1 MAGEVQLFAKNSAGE
16 TCLLQLAS
24 YEPIKMTLSI
34 ADQNPFTPASS
45 YSQTF
50 RIPGQGTNVKFFED
64 VYSINGSSFDAGRAA
79 EAWLLSDG
87 FLFAVGNLT
96 LKSVVRNEQ
105 YSMIEYEVYF
115 LGDTA
120 DFVTAVGDAYMNQID
135 TGGTAGLDHSLTKLN
150 ITDSWGA
157 IPGVTGAGLKD
168 GNVLYP
174 LCEWGYTYDSN
185 NFPTLNTVSVGFSKG
200 STGYYGG
207 SFTRGTTGGLLLT
220 QFKPATRI
228 KWIWDKIFEDSGYTY
243 ESEFLNTNLFN
254 NIYMVSDSIERTEQ
268 EIQSGLCLVST
279 QADSAARVGQT
290 IIIPFT
296 FKRADLDNVFNTETH
311 SWTCPATGNYSFTT
325 NGDGYIGRGSPFPQ
339 GAFRVLFKRNGST
352 IFTSGIYLT
361 TTTASPYTIQAQE
374 SITTSLS
381 QGDLITVH
389 WEVQNFSSSQLLFTG
404 WNFQCTAAADQVV
417 VSSFF
422 PSEGSLRK
430 IDFIKGLTKAF
441 NLVWEPS
448 RDSQKKFI
456 IEPWIDWVQGGTKK
470 DWTDY
475 LDGTKDIVQTPAFLN
490 QPRVLKFTGEQD
502 LDFQNEIFQK
512 QYKESWLFRQYNSS
526 INLIRGEQEI
536 KIPFAGLPLQSIP
549 ANGTQY
555 PNWVVPS
562 VAKLTT
568 GNSNQP
574 GAGKLQPIRP
584 RPRLVFY
591 NGTITQNIE
600 DPGAPDWYLM
610 NDNLGLTG
618 TAQFVYPAI
627 SEFALLPPFNGFDP
641 GYAGLSN
648 IALNFQNKVPLWS
661 PNVNENLQ
669 FLPTPGG
676 TGVVQV
682 PDLYTV
688 FWEDFVQ
695 WNYDPYNRRVT
706 AYFRLDPKQIQELK
720 FNDKIWVKDSWYL
733 VEKIYDYPV
742 GEIEVVKVDLIKC
755 PQVGLPLIQT
765 PATGPTSGVCKSVSL
780 CYTAELTES
789 AGSYTYVDCNS
800 NLQSV
805 SLVPMSCATVCMFY
819 PPNNPLPAGWTAVVN
834 GGCSGPNQEFV
845 EEGGQVELVLSATGA
860 EFWGTRP
867 NTNVAI
873 YSSADGPTGTY
884 LPMQYYLWSTS
895 DEFQVSYNVPYGN
908 WVRVEQEE
916 FNSATGAATGGTGY
930 FQEVSLYIN
939 GATAAT
945 QTQTTYSPI
954 VLDFTTPIDIGGTY
968 GATAAIEYPP
978 FPPS

>member
-24 YEPIKMTLSI
+24 YDPIKMTLSI
-34 ADQNPFTPASS
+34 ADQNPFTPASA

-50 RIPGQGTNVKFFED
+50 RIPGQGTNVAFFED
-64 VYSINGSSFDAGRAA
+64 VYSVNGSSFNAGVAA
-79 EAWLLSDG
+79 EAWILSDG
-87 FLFAVGNLT
+87 FLFSVGNLT

-105 YSMIEYEVYF
+105 YSRIEYEVYF

-120 DFVTAVGDAYMNQID
+120 DFVTAVGDAYMNQIN
-135 TGGTAGLDHSLTKLN
+135 TSELDHSLTKLN

-185 NFPTLNTVSVGFSKG
+185 NFPTLNTISVGFPKG

-228 KWIWDKIFEDSGYTY
+228 KWIWDKIFEDAGYTY
-243 ESEFLNTNLFN
+243 ESEFLNTDLFN
-254 NIYMVSDSIERTEQ
+254 NIYMISDSIERPEQ
-268 EIQSGLCLVST
+268 EIQAGLCLVST
-279 QADSAARVGQT
+279 QADRAAQVGQT
-290 IIIPFT
+290 IIVPFT
-296 FKRADLDNVFNTETH
+296 FKRSDLDNVFNTETH
-311 SWTCPATGNYSFTT
+311 SWKCPATGTYSFTT
-325 NGDGYIGRGSPFPQ
+325 NGYGYIGRGSPVPQ
-339 GAFRVLFKRNGST
+339 GAFRVLFKQNGST

-361 TTTASPYTIQAQE
+361 PTTASPYTIQAQE
-374 SITTSLS
+374 SISASLVKD
-381 QGDLITVH
+381 DLITVH
-389 WEVQNFSSSQLLFTG
+389 WEILNFSSSQLLFTR
-404 WNFQCTAAADQVV
+404 WNFQCTAAADQVI

-448 RDSQKKFI
+448 RDSQKKFV

-475 LDGTKDIVQTPAFLN
+475 LDGTKDLVQTPAFLN
-490 QPRVLKFTGEQD
+490 QPRILKFTGEQD

-512 QYKESWLFRQYNSS
+512 QYKESWLYRQFNSS

-536 KIPFAGLPLQSIP
+536 KIPFAGIPLQSIP

-591 NGTITQNIE
+591 NGIITQNIE
-600 DPGAPDWYLM
+600 DPEAPDWYLM

-618 TAQFVYPAI
+618 TAQSVYPGV
-627 SEFALLPPFNGFDP
+627 SEFAYLPPFNGFDP
-641 GYAGLSN
+641 GYADLSN

-676 TGVVQV
+676 TGVVQI

-688 FWEDFVQ
+688 FWEDFVE

-742 GEIEVVKVDLIKC
+742 GEIEIVKVDLIKC
-755 PQVGLPLIQT
+755 PQIGLPLIQT
-765 PATGPTSGVCKSVSL
+765 PATGPIPGGEICSSVSL
-780 CYTAELTES
+780 CYTANILDPEIT
-789 AGSYTYVDCNS
+789 YTYVDCLE

-805 SLVPMSCATVCMFY
+805 TLFPNTCASVCMLY
-819 PPNNPLPAGWTAVVN
+819 PPVNALPSGWTAIPN
-834 GGCSGPNQEFV
+834 GGCSGGTEYF
-845 EEGGQVELVLSATGA
+845 EEGQDIELRMSATGA
-860 EFWGTRP
+860 AFGNNTRV
-867 NTNVAI
+867 TLEA
-873 YSSADGPTGTY
+873 ATGGPTGTY
-884 LPMQYYLWSTS
+884 LPLQYYNWDGTAFLTLN
-895 DEFQVSYNVPYGN
+895 YNVPDGYGAKVKLE
-908 WVRVEQEE
+908 W
-916 FNSATGAATGGTGY
+916 ATGFPGQPLVSEEVTLYVDGSVDAT
-930 FQEVSLYIN
+930 
-939 GATAAT
+939 ATAAGV
-945 QTQTTYSPI
+945 YVPI
-954 VLDFTTPIDIGGTY
+954 EAQFSSAIAPGFVY
-968 GATAAIEYPP
+968 GATAQIVY
-978 FPPS
+978 